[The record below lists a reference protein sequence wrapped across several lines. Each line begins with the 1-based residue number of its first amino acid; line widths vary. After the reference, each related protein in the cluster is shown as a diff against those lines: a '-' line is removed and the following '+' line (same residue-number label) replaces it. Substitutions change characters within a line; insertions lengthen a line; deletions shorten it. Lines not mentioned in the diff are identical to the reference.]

1 MKNDNVTVLR
11 LYSGEMIIGTE
22 MPPTAELSS
31 TSPIGYDLKDPR
43 SIVMVPTMRGDIHIA
58 MKPVCAPFSVKRLE
72 KELVIPFGQV
82 MFKLDQSEIDK
93 ELVNGYK
100 SEISG
105 IKIASTADT
114 MAIAANQQQGGGEFI
129 L

>member
-1 MKNDNVTVLR
+1 M
-11 LYSGEMIIGTE
+11 
-22 MPPTAELSS
+22 
-31 TSPIGYDLKDPR
+31 
-43 SIVMVPTMRGDIHIA
+43 MVPTMRGDVHIVI
-58 MKPVCAPFSVKRLE
+58 KPVCSPFSVKRLE
-72 KELVIPFGQV
+72 KSLTVQCDQV

-114 MAIAANQQQGGGEFI
+114 MAIATNQRKGGGEFV
-129 L
+129 LE

>member
-1 MKNDNVTVLR
+1 MF
-11 LYSGEMIIGTE
+11 S
-22 MPPTAELSS
+22 LSQ
-31 TSPIGYDLKDPR
+31 D
-43 SIVMVPTMRGDIHIA
+43 
-58 MKPVCAPFSVKRLE
+58 
-72 KELVIPFGQV
+72 
-82 MFKLDQSEIDK
+82 EIDK

-114 MAIAANQQQGGGEFI
+114 MAIAANKQQGGGEFI